1 MDGERYAG
9 RAGAPHPDISASPL
23 ATDLYLSALA
33 AIGAFAAVQPVSAF
47 AAVQPIVA
55 ATAFDRIGAA
65 TAAHP
70 VVAGTAEQGVFAVPA
85 ADPVVT
91 ASAVD
96 AVGARASEDHI
107 GARGA
112 DEDVV
117 AVVTDEG
124 WEVAVAV
131 GDDDGDAHWLHAE
144 VTLPGIAEI
153 AYHGPLS
160 THPVHPEK
168 HPGITRPRGIV
179 DNQDRARRLQGEAE
193 GGGA

>member
-23 ATDLYLSALA
+23 ATDLYLSVLA
-33 AIGAFAAVQPVSAF
+33 AISAFAAVQPVSAF

-55 ATAFDRIGAA
+55 
-65 TAAHP
+65 
-70 VVAGTAEQGVFAVPA
+70 GTTTQGVVAVPA

-96 AVGARASEDHI
+96 EVVARASEDHI
-107 GARGA
+107 GAGGA

-124 WEVAVAV
+124 REAAEAV
-131 GDDDGDAHWLHAE
+131 GDDDGDAHWLRAE
-144 VTLPGIAEI
+144 LTLRGIAEI

-160 THPVHPEK
+160 AHPVHPEK